1 MKKEYIIGGLA
12 IVGGLSLLAYLT
24 SKSRR
29 NSEGF
34 LEAVG
39 SGAGDTKP
47 IRAFWGMNNGV
58 CTLYVSGMNPDGT
71 KAFFKSA
78 SDGTNSYTLLPI
90 GGAEFFASRQLP
102 KCSMSASNTRA

>member
-12 IVGGLSLLAYLT
+12 ILGGLSLLAYFK
-24 SKSRR
+24 SKPRR

-34 LEAVG
+34 FEAVG
-39 SGAGDTKP
+39 SGAEDTKP
-47 IRAFWGMNNGV
+47 IRAFWGINNGV

-102 KCSMSASNTRA
+102 KCLVRANNPRA